1 MRTNRPS
8 GLINTSVLLQL
19 ATHAAMGVALGLAFS
34 LILII
39 TPVFGVRA
47 LIAMGSNPNDTTL
60 TFVGTCALM
69 FGVGATLTAI
79 AFRVAEQ
86 S

>member
-1 MRTNRPS
+1 MRTNRSSAWIKPS
-8 GLINTSVLLQL
+8 LLLEL

-39 TPVFGVRA
+39 TPVFGVRT
-47 LIAMGSNPNDTTL
+47 LIAMGSNPNDTML

-79 AFRVAEQ
+79 AFRVTEQ